1 MIDEFLKTL
10 PLALCAAINPVGIL
24 ILIAVLVAGTDRIK
38 RSLAFVFG
46 FFVTFFFIGILLLL
60 AIKEIAS
67 TIKIDSAQ
75 IMCDF
80 DWAILAAVVIY
91 FGYKLIKKN
100 RHEEKENIE
109 KQKNRSEGFGSWL
122 IYGSLYALTDITSL
136 IPYMILLKDVAT
148 TKLDFLDKS
157 MSILL
162 TNVVVTIPLILLPLI
177 CVIFPDKS
185 NAILDKLKSALSSHK
200 KTISIII
207 LIIIVVYLL
216 FKISKCL
223 V

>member
-10 PLALCAAINPVGIL
+10 PLALCAAINPVGLL
-24 ILIAVLVAGTDRIK
+24 ILIAVLVAGADRIK
-38 RSLAFVFG
+38 RSLGFVIG
-46 FFVTFFFIGILLLL
+46 FFVTFFVIGVAMLL
-60 AIKEIAS
+60 AINKIAS

-80 DWAILAAVVIY
+80 DWAILAVVVIY
-91 FGYKLIKKN
+91 FGYKIIKKN

-109 KQKNRSEGFGSWL
+109 KQKNRSEGFGNWL
-122 IYGSLYALTDITSL
+122 IYGALYALTDITSL

-148 TKLDFLDKS
+148 TKLDFFDKS
-157 MSILL
+157 MSLLL
-162 TNVVVTIPLILLPLI
+162 TNVVVAIPLIILPLI
-177 CVIFPDKS
+177 CIIFPDKS
-185 NAILDKLKSALSSHK
+185 DKILGKIKSVMSNHK
-200 KTISIII
+200 KTISVII
-207 LIIIVVYLL
+207 LIIIVVYLA